1 MNYSLQGIGYF
12 GLVSLRNDP
21 LKKTVRQKKTESRA
35 KQEET
40 REKRPDKQQETT
52 RLKSAERSEQ
62 KQQKLPCGLSPWF
75 SGNVRQRVERSGS
88 GKDGL
93 MRRSEGELGSGM

>member
-21 LKKTVRQKKTESRA
+21 LKKNRKTE
-35 KQEET
+35 KG
-40 REKRPDKQQETT
+40 REPSQARRDEREAPRQTT
-52 RLKSAERSEQ
+52 RSNQVEERRE
-62 KQQKLPCGLSPWF
+62 
-75 SGNVRQRVERSGS
+75 RQRVERSGS